1 MQKLQDSVF
10 SIVKTTNLSPA
21 VFSFLQPT
29 EEFTDKTPLGGI
41 LKDTKHGWLALG
53 PKFCVVDLRT
63 GLKVAARNFGTPQ
76 SNFNTLVTSVVELPR
91 PLTTNSIQLIISLQS
106 DESGMIC
113 ILHVNG
119 SQLLRCIQTEVV
131 VTELAV
137 WDRVPDGPISCFD
150 GVVMAG
156 TKSGEIFA
164 FDLNRASLIQALK
177 NISQGY
183 EHLVQNEAN
192 PANLSFLQFSAI
204 HRILEQ
210 RELALE
216 NNDHLAILL
225 NENSLVD
232 GQYIF
237 RNPDGSVRMKAKRD
251 HIQVTVLQYI
261 PQLGSLA
268 VGYNFGAFQ
277 LWNIM
282 TLELEFTSQV
292 NVECIPVTH
301 FGFQEPCDD
310 PRAFCYLW
318 VVFSV
323 TDRFEEEEFPLAV
336 MYSLT
341 YQGKRMLSDTKCL
354 YQEFSTATIRFQLEL
369 STVDE
374 AALLGGKCV
383 SCHAYSV
390 NSTLAAEGEESM
402 LNICQIVWECW
413 GENAN
418 SSTQYGMLLFDLD
431 QWYKDQMPATWPL
444 QSNAFMSVTW
454 CCELSAADCVTLDVR
469 LDPASVA
476 VYSHATRLEEHF
488 YPNSLQYNCICLNTS
503 EACVLGTIG
512 IQRQIISSIDEVGPT
527 ALLNPPRLYNACV
540 SAGLTPLYVHT
551 YASNI
556 SPEEQRRYLLSVAL
570 EARLSRFLKRCAH
583 DWATG
588 SHSGAGCT
596 LPFLVD
602 WCWKR
607 AIELKENAKELTA
620 PLFASSALPDRNVVR
635 CLEHCVQ
642 QLTQLTGLLDA
653 VLTKCCNLIIP
664 DALSEIEEKYK
675 GIGTVSLYFQ
685 VVQWFL
691 RVGLLPE
698 RHDGYNALPYPAQQ
712 LYSIYNKR
720 RLKLNRLQDNAPTDE
735 NDTYKPCSLLYID
748 QLIEQEF
755 GGERTHQLWV
765 KGGSE
770 CNGLYPPPSLYSLLR
785 LYLLPDIAEEHK
797 HSLVLYLLVDYSMVY
812 DEVRYEAV
820 IRRLMQFPTMFG
832 LSNTAIKATQAF
844 WHLDHRDFDF
854 ALDQLQCLTGNTL
867 SDWQHNVVLST
878 LLAQKKTQ
886 AALQYL
892 HVRKPAPIQ
901 NVRDAAPCSIRV
913 SDHDKLEDWHECCNL
928 YLARGLVFEA
938 LDVIRMCVMNAATVE
953 DKVTVLQFFFKGCR
967 NTGNLAKVLQVTM
980 SQFEEEMFVKYLED
994 CNEPHT
1000 SDILVMYYLQQSRYL
1015 EAERYNNKLKQQKP
1029 RAKDVST
1036 SVESLFDMMD
1046 RESARDAIVEVVC
1059 ASLPAI
1065 ANTVAHYALDSK
1077 DVEPHVIAPKP
1088 MSVFV
1093 KAKSPKN
1100 TFTYKSSFIQDTIEN
1115 ASETWV
1121 NKPKMRRG
1129 IKRALNIED
1138 TPFICTPKLTRT
1150 RSILSSEQK
1159 QSESTPP
1166 KRARLDLTGTP
1177 KTPKMGNS
1185 FQVSEK
1191 LSSQMSILLDMPD
1204 VQSPDCKLY
1213 TERPGTP
1220 HSILKTRRN
1229 SDLDREAP
1237 SPVDSRYLGDSDD
1250 ELMDTASNHTHYSD
1264 ANKHLRFTIPTASE
1278 SGSTPSP
1285 PPASSASHVQRGK
1298 ETERSAS
1305 AAQEKEMDVS
1315 VDSFVTTTSHA
1326 MTETHPL
1333 ESPPKKLATEESVKS
1348 RKSFKDTVRA
1358 RRSLSISVNSSL
1370 SDDPNTSIESIA
1382 DIPVTLIN
1390 PRYSGEKRHKLQPQT
1405 IERQYDTEQNVE
1417 RSVTELNLT
1426 VTGET
1431 EIAEDRREL
1440 PKTPKGRRAIRA
1452 ASESTPLVN
1461 RSRPTTPERVDSPV
1475 ATPLRSSRVTRS
1487 RSRSRTPEL
1496 SPRTSPLAPIPELP
1510 KQESDSEPHAV
1521 RTMLSAPRQLRSRSR
1536 TPERLDKGV
1545 VESPKLEAITE
1556 SPTKSSNTESSS
1568 SPSPSSRRG
1577 LRSRSRTPEVEAVQ
1591 EMVLKPT
1598 PRSLRSRSK
1607 TPEKLIT
1614 SRIESSARAKKSL
1627 SRKAFENILIAKAKQ
1642 ADQESPE
1649 DKPEVAIECTPMK
1662 AFKQV
1667 PSLMDV
1673 TLSPI
1678 VNKSVLPS
1686 STDTTISESAEK
1698 APKPDKSTVE
1708 LDLKPLPAF
1717 TTLHETCIE
1726 KSILH
1731 SYESS
1736 VGDTS
1741 VSIREEKVVVVEKS
1755 QIGLK
1760 SLPAFTLNE
1769 TEFDK
1774 SVLRSVESSVADD
1787 SSIQEDNDNTQTD
1800 KNTSKPFAAFVQM
1813 IQTDFEKSVLHS
1825 AQSSFGEVSQVK
1837 DDSKQEPSSLITND
1851 SDVEMEEN
1859 VADNKKSAAEQ
1870 KEKEKIGEI
1879 EREIDE
1885 IQDMSDEEPDV
1896 SDVSASDGE
1905 ADADEESEVSSLSES
1920 STSQE
1925 TDEENEEV
1933 ISIADSDDSSDK
1945 LQIDEQ
1951 SKGNS
1956 EPEQQDIEVVEVKET
1971 QEKTE
1976 VKDIENKSK
1985 DKVTEETDKIDSHN
1999 VTEAECS
2006 NDPLNQANFSLM
2018 TDDNS
2023 LVESDKSDFNLN
2035 YSGESDKINTSGE
2048 TPAEPMETAPETA
2061 AVQIEV
2067 SVTVDSVDNPKHIDV
2082 IPTEIDNKI
2091 AEPKQKLTSDEA
2103 NSRKVTEFEKVPEII
2118 VTAPEVTV
2126 SVTEV
2131 SENIPEVAEKAVE
2144 DVPMVV
2150 VEEAPKVVEKVLK
2163 VSKKDEQ
2170 VSEKG
2175 DVTEKIQDTEPKAV
2189 EVPMVVEEVPKEAKK
2204 EEVSEVK
2211 VTEKTES
2218 KEKVPEVIEDVPMIT
2233 EEALQII
2240 KDSNKVTDASEK
2252 ATKASEVE
2260 QTQET
2265 TEKETEK
2272 PTRSR
2277 KRAKSTSS
2285 NKSTTE
2291 PEKEVETRT
2300 PATRK
2305 RTQSNASNKSIE
2317 PETKTPE
2324 KEQTTPSRR
2333 RAKTPTSAEVRKI
2346 ITRRVSREMSGKLDE
2361 SNVVDETV
2369 NLTTPKRRST
2379 RSRSKNFDDNE
2390 SVASESSFVSKAS
2403 EDAGDRADRAV
2414 RKGRKPAIVAKPELS
2429 VIPED
2434 KVDEESKVDSENV
2447 ISEYSSARRL
2457 TRHQKAVLESWL
2469 EPAASPRRRLSTA
2482 SRTSVTSR
2490 SVASEADDDD
2500 ASSTHSA
2507 AFDVQPIDRISLL
2520 NKTDF
2525 EGIPDIDELQSNLS
2539 PESLASDASKQ
2550 RRSRLGRAASETK
2563 TMPRAAKI
2571 NRRMSVDAVNSP
2583 DRGSPV
2589 PSGTDSPARGRRKS
2603 FNRAC
2608 EALHTPKGR
2617 RTSTDVRRGEGE
2629 SPVESPAASESEAPP
2644 APATPARRTR
2654 RAASTA
2660 SNTSQANSDTGKRS
2674 KRSAPVDE
2682 TKKK

>member
-29 EEFTDKTPLGGI
+29 EDFTDKTPLGGI

-63 GLKVAARNFGTPQ
+63 GLKVAARTFGAPQ
-76 SNFNTLVTSVVELPR
+76 SNINTFVTSVVELPR
-91 PLTTNSIQLIISLQS
+91 PLTANSIQLIISLQC
-106 DESGMIC
+106 DEAGMIC
-113 ILHVNG
+113 VLHVNG
-119 SQLLRCIQTEVV
+119 SQILRCIQTEVV

-137 WDRVPDGPISCFD
+137 WDRIPDGPLTCFD

-164 FDLNRASLIQALK
+164 FDLYRAGLMQALK
-177 NISQGY
+177 DISQGY
-183 EHLVQNEAN
+183 ENLVLNESN

-204 HRILEQ
+204 HRIREQ

-216 NNDHLAILL
+216 NCDHLAILL

-251 HIQVTVLQYI
+251 HIRVTVLQYI

-277 LWNIM
+277 IWNIM
-282 TLELEFTSQV
+282 TLDLEFTSQV
-292 NVECIPVTH
+292 NVECLPVTH

-323 TDRFEEEEFPLAV
+323 IDRFEEEEFPLAV

-374 AALLGGKCV
+374 SALLGGKCV
-383 SCHAYSV
+383 SCHTYSV

-431 QWYKDQMPATWPL
+431 QWYKDQMPATWRL
-444 QSNAFMSVTW
+444 ESSAFMSVTW
-454 CCELSAADCVTLDVR
+454 CSEVCGADCVSLDVR

-503 EACVLGTIG
+503 EVCVLGTVG

-527 ALLNPPRLYNACV
+527 ALLNPTRLYHACV
-540 SAGLTPLYVHT
+540 TAGLTPLYVHT
-551 YASNI
+551 YSTNV
-556 SPEEQRRYLLSVAL
+556 SLEEQRRFLLSVCL
-570 EARLSRFLKRCAH
+570 EARLSRLLKRSAH

-588 SHSGAGCT
+588 THAGAGCT

-602 WCWKR
+602 WTWKR

-620 PLFASSALPDRNVVR
+620 PLFSSSALPDRNVVR

-698 RHDGYNALPYPAQQ
+698 RHDAYNALPYPAQQ
-712 LYSIYNKR
+712 LYSLYNKR

-735 NDTYKPCSLLYID
+735 NEANKPCSLLYID

-755 GGERTHQLWV
+755 GGERTHQLWI
-765 KGGSE
+765 KGGSQ

-901 NVRDAAPCSIRV
+901 NIRDRDGDMATCSIRV
-913 SDHDKLEDWHECCNL
+913 NDHDKLEDWQSCCNL

-938 LDVIRMCVMNAATVE
+938 LDVIRMCVMNAGCVE
-953 DKVTVLQFFFKGCR
+953 DKVTVMQYFFKGCR
-967 NTGNLAKVLQVTM
+967 NTGNLSKILQVTM
-980 SQFEEEMFVKYLED
+980 SQFEEEMFVKYLEE

-1015 EAERYNNKLKQQKP
+1015 EAERYNNKLKQWKG
-1029 RAKDVST
+1029 RGAEVST
-1036 SVESLFDMMD
+1036 SAESLLELVERD
-1046 RESARDAIVEVVC
+1046 SARDALVEVVFG
-1059 ASLPAI
+1059 ALPAI
-1065 ANTVAHYALDSK
+1065 TNTVATCALDST

-1115 ASETWV
+1115 ASETWI

-1129 IKRALNIED
+1129 IKRALNIEE
-1138 TPFICTPKLTRT
+1138 TPFICTPKLNRT
-1150 RSILSSEQK
+1150 RSILTSEQK
-1159 QSESTPP
+1159 TSESTPP
-1166 KRARLDLTGTP
+1166 KRARLDLSGTP
-1177 KTPKMGNS
+1177 RTPKMGS
-1185 FQVSEK
+1185 FRVSEK
-1191 LSSQMSILLDMPD
+1191 LSTQMATLLDMPD
-1204 VQSPDCKLY
+1204 VQSPECKLY
-1213 TERPGTP
+1213 TERAGTP
-1220 HSILKTRRN
+1220 HSILKTRRT
-1229 SDLDREAP
+1229 DDMDREAP

-1250 ELMDTASNHTHYSD
+1250 ELLETASNHTHYSD
-1264 ANKHLRFTIPTASE
+1264 STNKHLRFTIPTASE

-1285 PPASSASHVQRGK
+1285 PTNSKPQQREKEMESS
-1298 ETERSAS
+1298 TL
-1305 AAQEKEMDVS
+1305 AAREKEMDVS
-1315 VDSFVTTTSHA
+1315 IDSFVTTTSHA
-1326 MTETHPL
+1326 MTETHPM
-1333 ESPPKKLATEESVKS
+1333 ESPPKRLATEESVKG

-1358 RRSLSISVNSSL
+1358 RRSLSLSVNSSL

-1390 PRYSGEKRHKLQPQT
+1390 PRYSGEKRHYHSYNK
-1405 IERQYDTEQNVE
+1405 EQDYEHTVVE
-1417 RSVTELNLT
+1417 SVSESQMSEQ
-1426 VTGET
+1426 VPEPS
-1431 EIAEDRREL
+1431 EVSREV
-1440 PKTPKGRRAIRA
+1440 PKTPRGRRGIRA
-1452 ASESTPLVN
+1452 TGGESTPL
-1461 RSRPTTPERVDSPV
+1461 RTSRNVTPERVDSPV
-1475 ATPLRSSRVTRS
+1475 ATSLRGSRIT

-1510 KQESDSEPHAV
+1510 RHEAHSEPHPEK
-1521 RTMLSAPRQLRSRSR
+1521 TTLSIPRRLRSRSR
-1536 TPERLDKGV
+1536 TPDRVDKAV
-1545 VESPKLEAITE
+1545 SESPKLEAITE
-1556 SPTKSSNTESSS
+1556 SPTKSTNTESSS
-1568 SPSPSSRRG
+1568 SSSPTRRS
-1577 LRSRSRTPEVEAVQ
+1577 LRSRSRTPEIEVVQ
-1591 EMVLKPT
+1591 EIVSKPS

-1607 TPEKLIT
+1607 TPERVMSPKKD
-1614 SRIESSARAKKSL
+1614 SSARSKQAKASL
-1627 SRKAFENILIAKAKQ
+1627 SRKAFENILSAKVKQ
-1642 ADQESPE
+1642 ADKMDTETLEDAPE
-1649 DKPEVAIECTPMK
+1649 TAIECTPMK
-1662 AFKQV
+1662 TLKQV
-1667 PSLMDV
+1667 PNLMDV

-1678 VNKSVLPS
+1678 VNKSILQS
-1686 STDTTISESAEK
+1686 STDSTLSETVVKEVKS
-1698 APKPDKSTVE
+1698 DKSALET
-1708 LDLKPLPAF
+1708 DLKPLPAF
-1717 TTLHETCIE
+1717 TTFHETCVE
-1726 KSILH
+1726 KSVLH
-1731 SYESS
+1731 SYQSS
-1736 VGDTS
+1736 VAEITDTS
-1741 VSIREEKVVVVEKS
+1741 INIREEKVVVEKS
-1755 QIGLK
+1755 EVSVLK
-1760 SLPAFTLNE
+1760 PLPAFTLNE

-1774 SVLRSVESSVADD
+1774 SVLKSYQSSVADD
-1787 SSIQEDNDNTQTD
+1787 SSIQEEKEVQPDIDN
-1800 KNTSKPFAAFVQM
+1800 NTSKPFAAFVQM
-1813 IQTDFEKSVLHS
+1813 IQTDFEKSVLRS
-1825 AQSSFGEVSQVK
+1825 AESSVAEASQLK
-1837 DDSKQEPSSLITND
+1837 DDSKAQEASSLMTND
-1851 SDVEMEEN
+1851 SDADIEMEEN
-1859 VADNKKSAAEQ
+1859 VDNKKSAAEQ
-1870 KEKEKIGEI
+1870 KEKEKIVEI

-1885 IQDMSDEEPDV
+1885 IQDMSDEDDQDASESSGDEGEDEAE
-1896 SDVSASDGE
+1896 SGSEASD
-1905 ADADEESEVSSLSES
+1905 DESES
-1920 STSQE
+1920 STSNE
-1925 TDEENEEV
+1925 GIEENDEV
-1933 ISIADSDDSSDK
+1933 ISIEDSDDSSDK
-1945 LQIDEQ
+1945 LEIDEKSNEQ
-1951 SKGNS
+1951 NINNEAQNVDKVQIKDKETIQDEINS
-1956 EPEQQDIEVVEVKET
+1956 E
-1971 QEKTE
+1971 
-1976 VKDIENKSK
+1976 
-1985 DKVTEETDKIDSHN
+1985 N
-1999 VTEAECS
+1999 VTQVEGS
-2006 NDPLNQANFSLM
+2006 DKFNQANFSLM

-2023 LVESDKSDFNLN
+2023 VASDKSDLNLN
-2035 YSGESDKINTSGE
+2035 YSGESEKTNVSNEKADAVEKEPIVEMEVESSESNKAQEPTPEPTKVDSTTQVETAKETDVEIIQVEQKVTSE
-2048 TPAEPMETAPETA
+2048 EAKESEKVENIPDTVTEIVDDDVIEVPKAPET
-2061 AVQIEV
+2061 
-2067 SVTVDSVDNPKHIDV
+2067 
-2082 IPTEIDNKI
+2082 TEQPEEKET
-2091 AEPKQKLTSDEA
+2091 AE
-2103 NSRKVTEFEKVPEII
+2103 
-2118 VTAPEVTV
+2118 
-2126 SVTEV
+2126 
-2131 SENIPEVAEKAVE
+2131 
-2144 DVPMVV
+2144 
-2150 VEEAPKVVEKVLK
+2150 
-2163 VSKKDEQ
+2163 
-2170 VSEKG
+2170 
-2175 DVTEKIQDTEPKAV
+2175 
-2189 EVPMVVEEVPKEAKK
+2189 
-2204 EEVSEVK
+2204 
-2211 VTEKTES
+2211 EKT
-2218 KEKVPEVIEDVPMIT
+2218 KQAED
-2233 EEALQII
+2233 
-2240 KDSNKVTDASEK
+2240 K
-2252 ATKASEVE
+2252 EVE
-2260 QTQET
+2260 QQ
-2265 TEKETEK
+2265 
-2272 PTRSR
+2272 TRSR
-2277 KRAKSTSS
+2277 KRGKSTSS
-2285 NKSTTE
+2285 NKSVTE
-2291 PEKEVETRT
+2291 ELVAVETEIKT
-2300 PATRK
+2300 PVTRK
-2305 RTQSNASNKSIE
+2305 RTQSTASNKSVDVE
-2317 PETKTPE
+2317 QKTPE
-2324 KEQTTPSRR
+2324 SVKSEVTTPSRR

-2346 ITRRVSREMSGKLDE
+2346 ITRRVSREMSERHDESKALDE
-2361 SNVVDETV
+2361 SVS
-2369 NLTTPKRRST
+2369 TPKRRSN

-2390 SVASESSFVSKAS
+2390 SVVSEGSVASIRSKAS
-2403 EDAGDRADRAV
+2403 EDAGDRV
-2414 RKGRKPAIVAKPELS
+2414 RKGRKSVLATKPELS
-2429 VIPED
+2429 VIPEVTVED
-2434 KVDEESKVDSENV
+2434 GSKLESENV

-2469 EPAASPRRRLSTA
+2469 EPQPHASPRRRLSTA
-2482 SRTSVTSR
+2482 SRTSRTSHTSR

-2525 EGIPDIDELQSNLS
+2525 EGSTDLDELQTNLS

-2550 RRSRLGRAASETK
+2550 RRARLGRAASETK
-2563 TMPRAAKI
+2563 VTPRAAKI
-2571 NRRMSVDAVNSP
+2571 NRRISVDVADSP
-2583 DRGSPV
+2583 DPASPV
-2589 PSGTDSPARGRRKS
+2589 PMGGESPARGRRKS

-2617 RTSTDVRRGEGE
+2617 RTSTDLRKGDVE
-2629 SPVESPAASESEAPP
+2629 SPVESPAASESEAV
-2644 APATPARRTR
+2644 TPARRTR
-2654 RAASTA
+2654 RTASTM
-2660 SNTSQANSDTGKRS
+2660 SNTSQANSETGKRS
-2674 KRSAPVDE
+2674 KKTVLDE
-2682 TKKK
+2682 SKDTKKK

>member
-21 VFSFLQPT
+21 VFNFLQPT
-29 EEFTDKTPLGGI
+29 EDFSDKTPLGGI

-63 GLKVAARNFGTPQ
+63 GLKVAARTFGTPL
-76 SNFNTLVTSVVELPR
+76 SNFNTIITSVVELPR
-91 PLTTNSIQLIISLQS
+91 PLTSNSIQLIISLQN
-106 DESGMIC
+106 DDVGTIC
-113 ILHVNG
+113 VLHVNG

-131 VTELAV
+131 ITELAV
-137 WDRVPDGPISCFD
+137 WDRVPDGPLTCFD

-164 FDLNRASLIQALK
+164 FDLNRASLLQALK
-177 NISQGY
+177 DISQGY
-183 EHLVQNEAN
+183 EHLVLNESN
-192 PANLSFLQFSAI
+192 PANLSFLQMSAI
-204 HRILEQ
+204 HRIREQ
-210 RELALE
+210 QELAIE
-216 NNDHLAILL
+216 NNDHLAVLL

-237 RNPDGSVRMKAKRD
+237 LNPDGTVRMKAKRD
-251 HIQVTVLQYI
+251 HIRVTVLQYI

-277 LWNIM
+277 IWNMM
-282 TLELEFTSQV
+282 TLDLEFTSQV
-292 NVECIPVTH
+292 NVECLPVTH

-369 STVDE
+369 SSADE
-374 AALLGGKCV
+374 VALLGGKCV

-390 NSTLAAEGEESM
+390 NSSLAAEGEESM

-418 SSTQYGMLLFDLD
+418 SSSQYGMLLFDLD
-431 QWYKDQMPATWPL
+431 QWYKDQMPATWRL
-444 QSNAFMSVTW
+444 ESTAFMSVTW
-454 CCELSAADCVTLDVR
+454 VGEAWAAAAVALDVR
-469 LDPASVA
+469 LDPSSLA

-488 YPNSLQYNCICLNTS
+488 YPNSLQYSCICLNTS
-503 EACVLGTIG
+503 EACVLNTIG
-512 IQRQIISSIDEVGPT
+512 IQRQIICSIDEVGPT
-527 ALLNPPRLYNACV
+527 ALLNPPRLYAACLA
-540 SAGLTPLYVHT
+540 AGLTPLYVHA
-551 YASNI
+551 YPGNVNQ
-556 SPEEQRRYLLSVAL
+556 EEQRRYLLSVAL

-596 LPFLVD
+596 LTFLVD

-675 GIGTVSLYFQ
+675 GIGTVSVYFR

-698 RHDGYNALPYPAQQ
+698 RPEPHAALPYPAHQ
-712 LYSIYNKR
+712 LYSTYNKR

-735 NDTYKPCSLLYID
+735 SEANKPCSLLYID
-748 QLIEQEF
+748 QLLEQEF
-755 GGERTHQLWV
+755 GGERTYQMWK

-901 NVRDAAPCSIRV
+901 NIRDKDGDVATCSIRV
-913 SDHDKLEDWHECCNL
+913 SDHDKLEDWQSCCNL

-938 LDVIRMCVMNAATVE
+938 LDVIRMCVQNAGSVD
-953 DKVTVLQFFFKGCR
+953 DKVAVLQFFFKGCR
-967 NTGNLAKVLQVTM
+967 NTGNLAKILQVTM
-980 SQFEEEMFVKYLED
+980 MPFEEQMFVKYLED

-1015 EAERYNNKLKQQKP
+1015 EAERYNAKLKQQKP

-1036 SVESLFDMMD
+1036 SVESLFDTMD
-1046 RESARDAIVEVVC
+1046 RDNARDAIVEVVC
-1059 ASLPAI
+1059 SSLPAI
-1065 ANTVAHYALDSK
+1065 ANTVAHYALDSR

-1115 ASETWV
+1115 ASETWF

-1129 IKRALNIED
+1129 MKRALNIED

-1150 RSILSSEQK
+1150 RSILSTEQK
-1159 QSESTPP
+1159 PSESTPP
-1166 KRARLDLTGTP
+1166 KRARLDLTATP
-1177 KTPKMGNS
+1177 KTPKLGTS
-1185 FQVSEK
+1185 FQVSET
-1191 LSSQMSILLDMPD
+1191 LSSQMATLLDMPEM
-1204 VQSPDCKLY
+1204 QSPDCKLY
-1213 TERPGTP
+1213 PDRAGTP

-1229 SDLDREAP
+1229 EELEREAP

-1250 ELMDTASNHTHYSD
+1250 ELLETASNHTHYSD
-1264 ANKHLRFTIPTASE
+1264 STNKHLRFTIPTASE

-1285 PPASSASHVQRGK
+1285 PSNAQK
-1298 ETERSAS
+1298 ERERC
-1305 AAQEKEMDVS
+1305 AAAAREREMDVS
-1315 VDSFVTTTSHA
+1315 IDSFVTTTSHA
-1326 MTETHPL
+1326 MNENHPL
-1333 ESPPKKLATEESVKS
+1333 ESPPKKQATEDSIKS

-1390 PRYSGEKRHKLQPQT
+1390 PRYSGEKRHKYTEIVEGKQT
-1405 IERQYDTEQNVE
+1405 LDSSVIELNVE
-1417 RSVTELNLT
+1417 AKGSEA
-1426 VTGET
+1426 
-1431 EIAEDRREL
+1431 EIAEERREM
-1440 PKTPKGRRAIRA
+1440 PKTPKGRRGIRA
-1452 ASESTPLVN
+1452 ASGESTPVIN
-1461 RSRPTTPERVDSPV
+1461 RSRTATPERQDSPV
-1475 ATPLRSSRVTRS
+1475 VTPLRSSRIT

-1496 SPRTSPLAPIPELP
+1496 SPRTSPLAPIPEQP
-1510 KQESDSEPHAV
+1510 KQEFESEPHPE
-1521 RTMLSAPRQLRSRSR
+1521 RSTLSVPRQLRSRSR
-1536 TPERLDKGV
+1536 TPERLEKGV
-1545 VESPKLEAITE
+1545 AESPKLEAITE

-1568 SPSPSSRRG
+1568 SSSPSRRS
-1577 LRSRSRTPEVEAVQ
+1577 LRSRSRTPEIEVVTEL
-1591 EMVLKPT
+1591 VLKPP

-1607 TPEKLIT
+1607 TPEKLM
-1614 SRIESSARAKKSL
+1614 SPRVESSARKKSL
-1627 SRKAFENILIAKAKQ
+1627 SRMVLEHNTFAKTKQ
-1642 ADQESPE
+1642 TDKMDADIPE
-1649 DKPEVAIECTPMK
+1649 EKSETAIECTPMK
-1662 AFKQV
+1662 TLKQI

-1678 VNKSVLPS
+1678 VNKSVLQS
-1686 STDTTISESAEK
+1686 SNDTIMAESPEAAK
-1698 APKPDKSTVE
+1698 SDKSTAE
-1708 LDLKPLPAF
+1708 LVLKPLPAF
-1717 TTLHETCIE
+1717 TTLQETCIE
-1726 KSILH
+1726 KSVLH
-1731 SYESS
+1731 SYASS
-1736 VGDTS
+1736 VADTS
-1741 VSIREEKVVVVEKS
+1741 VSIHEEKIVVTEKS
-1755 QIGLK
+1755 QSVLK
-1760 SLPAFTLNE
+1760 PLPTFTLNE

-1774 SVLRSVESSVADD
+1774 SVLHSYESSVAET
-1787 SSIQEDNDNTQTD
+1787 SSIQEDKDQTQPD

-1813 IQTDFEKSVLHS
+1813 IQTDYEKSVLHS
-1825 AQSSFGEVSQVK
+1825 AESSVADNSKAF
-1837 DDSKQEPSSLITND
+1837 DDSKVQEASSLMTND
-1851 SDVEMEEN
+1851 SDVDMEEN
-1859 VADNKKSAAEQ
+1859 VENKTAAEQ
-1870 KEKEKIGEI
+1870 KEKEKIVEI
-1879 EREIDE
+1879 EREIGE
-1885 IQDMSDEEPDV
+1885 IQDMSDEDV
-1896 SDVSASDGE
+1896 DESDSDDDDDDDDVNEGEDEAEASGSSSFDSETRKQNEGNASTDLTKSDGKMCTKVN
-1905 ADADEESEVSSLSES
+1905 ASSP
-1920 STSQE
+1920 
-1925 TDEENEEV
+1925 TDGEENDEV
-1933 ISIADSDDSSDK
+1933 ISIEDSEDSSDK
-1945 LQIDEQ
+1945 LEIDEQ
-1951 SKGNS
+1951 SKGS
-1956 EPEQQDIEVVEVKET
+1956 TQSDKLQIVEVDEEESTPTEQITNKNDT
-1971 QEKTE
+1971 QEK
-1976 VKDIENKSK
+1976 ENVESS
-1985 DKVTEETDKIDSHN
+1985 V
-1999 VTEAECS
+1999 
-2006 NDPLNQANFSLM
+2006 DPLNQANFSLM

-2023 LVESDKSDFNLN
+2023 VAGSDKSDMNLN
-2035 YSGESDKINTSGE
+2035 YSTESDKVSVSGE
-2048 TPAEPMETAPETA
+2048 TTVKHMETEPEPT
-2061 AVQIEV
+2061 VQIEITV
-2067 SVTVDSVDNPKHIDV
+2067 ETENKTKERSPSLTEVDSPKQMEVAPTVEEISEPVDKISSIEPKDDKQ
-2082 IPTEIDNKI
+2082 TEIPATDKEI
-2091 AEPKQKLTSDEA
+2091 EGTD
-2103 NSRKVTEFEKVPEII
+2103 KVPTKEVPTII
-2118 VTAPEVTV
+2118 EEESKPIKRVLRL
-2126 SVTEV
+2126 TEHILD
-2131 SENIPEVAEKAVE
+2131 EPQNTQNEPEVAQ
-2144 DVPMVV
+2144 
-2150 VEEAPKVVEKVLK
+2150 KVAE
-2163 VSKKDEQ
+2163 
-2170 VSEKG
+2170 
-2175 DVTEKIQDTEPKAV
+2175 TT
-2189 EVPMVVEEVPKEAKK
+2189 EEVPQTA
-2204 EEVSEVK
+2204 
-2211 VTEKTES
+2211 EK
-2218 KEKVPEVIEDVPMIT
+2218 
-2233 EEALQII
+2233 L
-2240 KDSNKVTDASEK
+2240 
-2252 ATKASEVE
+2252 
-2260 QTQET
+2260 QET
-2265 TEKETEK
+2265 TETQETEK
-2272 PTRSR
+2272 PDEVEIVEKPTRGR
-2277 KRAKSTSS
+2277 KRGKSVSS

-2291 PEKEVETRT
+2291 SEIETEIRT
-2300 PATRK
+2300 PVTRK
-2305 RTQSNASNKSIE
+2305 RTQSTASNKSVDTE
-2317 PETKTPE
+2317 KTPE
-2324 KEQTTPSRR
+2324 SAKPDTPSRR
-2333 RAKTPTSAEVRKI
+2333 RAKTPTSTEVRKI
-2346 ITRRVSREMSGKLDE
+2346 ITRRVSREMSERSMTDE
-2361 SNVVDETV
+2361 LKVLEESV
-2369 NLTTPKRRST
+2369 LTPKRRST
-2379 RSRSKNFDDNE
+2379 RSRSKNIDDNE
-2390 SVASESSFVSKAS
+2390 SVASESSVASIKSKAS
-2403 EDAGDRADRAV
+2403 EDAGDRVV
-2414 RKGRKPAIVAKPELS
+2414 RKGRKSVLVSKPELS
-2429 VIPED
+2429 VIPE
-2434 KVDEESKVDSENV
+2434 VIVEEGGKNAEDVVN
-2447 ISEYSSARRL
+2447 EYSSSRRL

-2469 EPAASPRRRLSTA
+2469 EPQPSPRRRLSTA
-2482 SRTSVTSR
+2482 SRTSR
-2490 SVASEADDDD
+2490 SIASEVDDDD

-2525 EGIPDIDELQSNLS
+2525 EGSPDLEEMLPNLS

-2563 TMPRAAKI
+2563 AVPRAAKI
-2571 NRRMSVDAVNSP
+2571 NRRISVDVADNS

-2589 PSGTDSPARGRRKS
+2589 PMGAESPARGRRKS

-2617 RTSTDVRRGEGE
+2617 RASTDVRKGDTE
-2629 SPVESPAASESEAPP
+2629 SPVESPAVSESEA
-2644 APATPARRTR
+2644 AVTPARRTR
-2654 RAASTA
+2654 RAASNVST
-2660 SNTSQANSDTGKRS
+2660 TSQAGSETGKRS
-2674 KRSAPVDE
+2674 RKAALDE
-2682 TKKK
+2682 TKDAKKK

>member
-29 EEFTDKTPLGGI
+29 EDFSDKTPLGGI

-63 GLKVAARNFGTPQ
+63 GLKVAARTFGAPQ
-76 SNFNTLVTSVVELPR
+76 SNINTFVTSVVELPR
-91 PLTTNSIQLIISLQS
+91 PLTSNSVQLIISLQC
-106 DESGMIC
+106 DEAGMIC
-113 ILHVNG
+113 VLHVNG
-119 SQLLRCIQTEVV
+119 SQILRCIQTEVV

-137 WDRVPDGPISCFD
+137 WDRIPDGPLTCFD

-164 FDLNRASLIQALK
+164 FDLHRAGLMQALK
-177 NISQGY
+177 DISQGY
-183 EHLVQNEAN
+183 ENLVLNETN

-204 HRILEQ
+204 HRIREQ

-216 NNDHLAILL
+216 NCDHLAILL

-251 HIQVTVLQYI
+251 HIRVTVLQYI

-277 LWNIM
+277 IWNIM
-282 TLELEFTSQV
+282 TLDLEFTSQV
-292 NVECIPVTH
+292 NVECLPVTH

-323 TDRFEEEEFPLAV
+323 IDRFEEEEFPLAV

-374 AALLGGKCV
+374 SALLGGKCV
-383 SCHAYSV
+383 SCHTYSV
-390 NSTLAAEGEESM
+390 NSTLAAEGEDSM
-402 LNICQIVWECW
+402 LNICQVVWECW

-431 QWYKDQMPATWPL
+431 QWYKDQMPATWRL
-444 QSNAFMSVTW
+444 ESAAFMSVTW
-454 CCELSAADCVTLDVR
+454 CGELSAGDCVTLDVR
-469 LDPASVA
+469 LAPASVA

-503 EACVLGTIG
+503 EACVLGTVG
-512 IQRQIISSIDEVGPT
+512 IQRQIVASLDDVGPT
-527 ALLNPPRLYNACV
+527 ALLNPTRLYNACV
-540 SAGLTPLYVHT
+540 TAGLTPLYVHT
-551 YASNI
+551 YSTNV
-556 SPEEQRRYLLSVAL
+556 SLEEQRRYLLSVCL
-570 EARLSRFLKRCAH
+570 EARLSRLLKRCAH

-588 SHSGAGCT
+588 THAGAGCT

-602 WCWKR
+602 WSWKR

-620 PLFASSALPDRNVVR
+620 PLFSSSALPDRNVVR

-698 RHDGYNALPYPAQQ
+698 RHDAFNALPYPAPQ

-735 NDTYKPCSLLYID
+735 NEANKPCSLLYID

-755 GGERTHQLWV
+755 GGERTHQLWM
-765 KGGSE
+765 KGGSQ

-901 NVRDAAPCSIRV
+901 NIRDRDGDIATCSIRV
-913 SDHDKLEDWHECCNL
+913 NDHDKLEDWQSCCNL

-938 LDVIRMCVMNAATVE
+938 LDVIRMCVMNAGCVE
-953 DKVTVLQFFFKGCR
+953 DKVTVMQYFFKGCR
-967 NTGNLAKVLQVTM
+967 NTGNLSKILQVTM
-980 SQFEEEMFVKYLED
+980 SPFEEEMFVKYLED

-1015 EAERYNNKLKQQKP
+1015 EAERYNNKLKQG
-1029 RAKDVST
+1029 RAREVSR
-1036 SVESLFDMMD
+1036 SAESLLELCERDG
-1046 RESARDAIVEVVC
+1046 ARDALVHV
-1059 ASLPAI
+1059 ARAALPAI
-1065 ANTVAHYALDSK
+1065 SATVAHYALHSA

-1129 IKRALNIED
+1129 IKRALNIEE
-1138 TPFICTPKLTRT
+1138 TPFICTPKLNRT
-1150 RSILSSEQK
+1150 RSILATEQK
-1159 QSESTPP
+1159 ASESTPP
-1166 KRARLDLTGTP
+1166 KRARLDLSGTP
-1177 KTPKMGNS
+1177 RTPKMGS
-1185 FQVSEK
+1185 FRVSEK
-1191 LSSQMSILLDMPD
+1191 LSSQMATLLDMPD
-1204 VQSPDCKLY
+1204 VQSPECKLY
-1213 TERPGTP
+1213 TERAGTP
-1220 HSILKTRRN
+1220 HSILKTRRT
-1229 SDLDREAP
+1229 DDMDREAP

-1250 ELMDTASNHTHYSD
+1250 ELLETASNHTHYSD
-1264 ANKHLRFTIPTASE
+1264 STNKHLRFTIPTASE

-1285 PPASSASHVQRGK
+1285 PTNTQPQQREK
-1298 ETERSAS
+1298 EMENSTLTREKEIENATLTREKEIENSTLTR
-1305 AAQEKEMDVS
+1305 EKEMDVS
-1315 VDSFVTTTSHA
+1315 IDSFVTTTSHA
-1326 MTETHPL
+1326 MTETHPM
-1333 ESPPKKLATEESVKS
+1333 ESPPKRLATEESVKG

-1358 RRSLSISVNSSL
+1358 RRSLSLSVNSSL

-1390 PRYSGEKRHKLQPQT
+1390 PRYSGEKRHYHSYNKEQDFEHT
-1405 IERQYDTEQNVE
+1405 VIESVSESQMTE
-1417 RSVTELNLT
+1417 T
-1426 VTGET
+1426 
-1431 EIAEDRREL
+1431 AEVSREV
-1440 PKTPKGRRAIRA
+1440 PKTPRGRRGIRA
-1452 ASESTPLVN
+1452 SGGESTPL
-1461 RSRPTTPERVDSPV
+1461 RTSRNVTPERVDSPV
-1475 ATPLRSSRVTRS
+1475 ATSLRGSRIT

-1510 KQESDSEPHAV
+1510 RHEAHSEPHAEK
-1521 RTMLSAPRQLRSRSR
+1521 TTLSIPRRLRSRSR
-1536 TPERLDKGV
+1536 TPDRVDKPV
-1545 VESPKLEAITE
+1545 SESPKLEAITE
-1556 SPTKSSNTESSS
+1556 SPTKSTNTESSS
-1568 SPSPSSRRG
+1568 SSSPTPRS
-1577 LRSRSRTPEVEAVQ
+1577 LRSRSRTPEIEVVQ
-1591 EMVLKPT
+1591 EIVAKSS

-1607 TPEKLIT
+1607 TPERQMSPK
-1614 SRIESSARAKKSL
+1614 IESPARSKQAKPSL
-1627 SRKAFENILIAKAKQ
+1627 SRKAFENILSAKVKQ
-1642 ADQESPE
+1642 ADKMDADSLE
-1649 DKPEVAIECTPMK
+1649 DKPEISIECTPMK
-1662 AFKQV
+1662 PSKQV
-1667 PSLMDV
+1667 PNLMDV

-1678 VNKSVLPS
+1678 VNKSVLQS
-1686 STDTTISESAEK
+1686 STDSTILETVEK
-1698 APKPDKSTVE
+1698 EVKTDKSVLET
-1708 LDLKPLPAF
+1708 DLKPFPAF

-1726 KSILH
+1726 KSVLH
-1731 SYESS
+1731 SYQSS
-1736 VGDTS
+1736 VAEITDTS
-1741 VSIREEKVVVVEKS
+1741 INIREEKVVVEKS
-1755 QIGLK
+1755 EMSVLK
-1760 SLPAFTLNE
+1760 PLPAFTLNE

-1774 SVLRSVESSVADD
+1774 SVLKSYQSSVADE
-1787 SSIQEDNDNTQTD
+1787 SSVQEEKETQQADN
-1800 KNTSKPFAAFVQM
+1800 NTSKPFAAFVQM
-1813 IQTDFEKSVLHS
+1813 IQTDFENSVLHS
-1825 AQSSFGEVSQVK
+1825 AESSVAEASQLK
-1837 DDSKQEPSSLITND
+1837 DDSKVQEASSLMTND
-1851 SDVEMEEN
+1851 SDADMDMEEN
-1859 VADNKKSAAEQ
+1859 VDNKKSAAEQ
-1870 KEKEKIGEI
+1870 KEKEKIVEI
-1879 EREIDE
+1879 EREIGE
-1885 IQDMSDEEPDV
+1885 IQDMSDEDEQ
-1896 SDVSASDGE
+1896 
-1905 ADADEESEVSSLSES
+1905 DASES
-1920 STSQE
+1920 SGEEGEDDGESGSEASDDEIEQIPLPENEELSKAKDVTTNDGKICVTLNASSTSNE
-1925 TDEENEEV
+1925 RIEENDEV
-1933 ISIADSDDSSDK
+1933 ISIEDSDDSSDK
-1945 LQIDEQ
+1945 LQIDE
-1951 SKGNS
+1951 
-1956 EPEQQDIEVVEVKET
+1956 
-1971 QEKTE
+1971 
-1976 VKDIENKSK
+1976 KSK
-1985 DKVTEETDKIDSHN
+1985 DSRKSEDRNVNIETQDKGTVQDEIISEDVLQVESTDKF
-1999 VTEAECS
+1999 
-2006 NDPLNQANFSLM
+2006 NQANFSLM

-2023 LVESDKSDFNLN
+2023 IASDKSDLNLN
-2035 YSGESDKINTSGE
+2035 YSGESGKTNVSDVKVEAVEKEPIVELEVRSSENKEKEPTPEPTKVDSTTQAE
-2048 TPAEPMETAPETA
+2048 TPNDVDVEIIEIEQEP
-2061 AVQIEV
+2061 
-2067 SVTVDSVDNPKHIDV
+2067 
-2082 IPTEIDNKI
+2082 
-2091 AEPKQKLTSDEA
+2091 TSDKAKE
-2103 NSRKVTEFEKVPEII
+2103 SEKD
-2118 VTAPEVTV
+2118 
-2126 SVTEV
+2126 
-2131 SENIPEVAEKAVE
+2131 ENIPETVTE
-2144 DVPMVV
+2144 V
-2150 VEEAPKVVEKVLK
+2150 VEV
-2163 VSKKDEQ
+2163 
-2170 VSEKG
+2170 
-2175 DVTEKIQDTEPKAV
+2175 V
-2189 EVPMVVEEVPKEAKK
+2189 EVPI
-2204 EEVSEVK
+2204 
-2211 VTEKTES
+2211 VT
-2218 KEKVPEVIEDVPMIT
+2218 KVPETT
-2233 EEALQII
+2233 E
-2240 KDSNKVTDASEK
+2240 
-2252 ATKASEVE
+2252 
-2260 QTQET
+2260 QET
-2265 TEKETEK
+2265 KDIQKETEEEK
-2272 PTRSR
+2272 SEEQAVEKDVGQPTRSR
-2277 KRAKSTSS
+2277 KRGKSTSS
-2285 NKSTTE
+2285 NISATE
-2291 PEKEVETRT
+2291 EIPSIDTEVKT

-2305 RTQSNASNKSIE
+2305 RTQSTASNKSMDAE
-2317 PETKTPE
+2317 QKTPE
-2324 KEQTTPSRR
+2324 STKSEVTTPSRR

-2346 ITRRVSREMSGKLDE
+2346 ITRRVSREMSEKHDESKALDE
-2361 SNVVDETV
+2361 SIS
-2369 NLTTPKRRST
+2369 TPKRRSN

-2390 SVASESSFVSKAS
+2390 SVASESSIASIRSKAS
-2403 EDAGDRADRAV
+2403 EDAGDRAV
-2414 RKGRKPAIVAKPELS
+2414 RKGRKSVLASKPELS
-2429 VIPED
+2429 VIPEVTVED
-2434 KVDEESKVDSENV
+2434 NSKMETENV

-2469 EPAASPRRRLSTA
+2469 EPQPHASPRRRLSTA
-2482 SRTSVTSR
+2482 SRTSRTSHTSR

-2525 EGIPDIDELQSNLS
+2525 E
-2539 PESLASDASKQ
+2539 A
-2550 RRSRLGRAASETK
+2550 RLGRAASETK
-2563 TMPRAAKI
+2563 VTPRAAKI
-2571 NRRMSVDAVNSP
+2571 NRRISVDVADGP
-2583 DRGSPV
+2583 DSSPV
-2589 PSGTDSPARGRRKS
+2589 PMGSESPARGRRKS

-2617 RTSTDVRRGEGE
+2617 RTSTDLRKGDAESPIE
-2629 SPVESPAASESEAPP
+2629 SPVVSESEAV
-2644 APATPARRTR
+2644 TPARRTR
-2654 RAASTA
+2654 RAASTV
-2660 SNTSQANSDTGKRS
+2660 SNTSQANSETGKRS
-2674 KRSAPVDE
+2674 KKTVLDE
-2682 TKKK
+2682 SKDTKKK